1 MATCKD
7 CLHYNVCYENRDG
20 MDMYALMQSKKVETF
35 CTDFKDKSR
44 YIELPC
50 KVGDTVYYFCET
62 FGVILPYFIESIN
75 IAYLDKSKAI
85 YQYEANATNIK
96 EDELLD
102 SIDFEPDDI
111 GKTVFLTRE
120 EAERALKEK

>member
-1 MATCKD
+1 MAICKD
-7 CLHYNVCYENRDG
+7 CIHEKVCS
-20 MDMYALMQSKKVETF
+20 ALIKNGLPYLDELSAEKF
-35 CTDFKDKSR
+35 CLMFKDKSK
-44 YIELPC
+44 YIKLPC
-50 KVGDTVYYFCET
+50 KAGDTVYYFCET

-75 IAYLDKSKAI
+75 IAYSDKNKAI
-85 YQYEANATNIK
+85 YQYEANATNIE

-120 EAERALKEK
+120 EAEKTLKE